1 MSASMGR
8 SAADGQPESLVYRH
22 EKPLFAIALTI
33 SVLFWLV
40 LILGTFGIALIYLL
54 LFFVIYLFAQSALL
68 STLRGNGAR
77 ITANQF
83 PDLHARL
90 EQCCARLGVANP
102 PDAYL
107 IHAGGAFNAFAA
119 RFLGR
124 NFLVLFSDV
133 VDAMESEPDGI
144 NFYIGHELGHI
155 RRDHL
160 FWGPVLFPAAVL
172 PLLGA
177 AYSRA
182 REYTCDLHGLACC
195 PSRRVAAKALS
206 VLATGAQ
213 RWKTVD
219 LDRLA
224 GAAEDTSG
232 FWMSFHE
239 LVSGYPWLV
248 KRIAR
253 VLGPETQV
261 TIPGR
266 HFFAWVLALFVPRVG
281 RGGAGALLVT
291 VAIIGILAA
300 IAIPAYQ
307 DYLARSKI
315 ALAIGEGRRATEAVT
330 QHFERR
336 GSVPETLE
344 VAGFI
349 PPPPTSGVRA
359 WNVDRG
365 GVVRLELN
373 FAPLDGKTIVFVPS
387 LGDDKK
393 VRWQCRSED
402 VLPRYL
408 PASCK

>member
-1 MSASMGR
+1 MGR
-8 SAADGQPESLVYRH
+8 SAADGQPESLVYKH
-22 EKPLFAIALTI
+22 EKPLFVIGMTI

-40 LILGTFGIALIYLL
+40 LIIGTFGIALIYI
-54 LFFVIYLFAQSALL
+54 FFAFLIYLFAQSGLL
-68 STLRGNGAR
+68 SYLRGNGTR
-77 ITANQF
+77 ISAEQF

-90 EQCCARLGVANP
+90 EQCCARLGIATP
-102 PDAYL
+102 PDAFL

-124 NFLVLFSDV
+124 NFLVLFSDI

-219 LDRLA
+219 LDQLA
-224 GAAEDTSG
+224 AAAEDTSG

-248 KRIAR
+248 KRVAR
-253 VLGPETQV
+253 VLGPETRV

-266 HFFAWVLALFVPRVG
+266 HFFAWVLALFVPRAG
-281 RGGAGALLVT
+281 RGGGGLGILVT
-291 VAIIGILAA
+291 IAIIGILAA
-300 IAIPAYQ
+300 VAIPAYQ
-307 DYLARSKI
+307 DYIARAKI
-315 ALAIGEGRRATEAVT
+315 ATAINEGRRATDAVT

-349 PPPPTSGVRA
+349 APPPTSGVRT
-359 WNVDRG
+359 WTVDRS

-373 FAPLDGKTIVFVPS
+373 FAPLDGKMLTFVPS
-387 LGDDKK
+387 LNAEKK
-393 VRWQCRSED
+393 VVWRCAGED
-402 VLPRYL
+402 ILPRYL
-408 PASCK
+408 PAACK